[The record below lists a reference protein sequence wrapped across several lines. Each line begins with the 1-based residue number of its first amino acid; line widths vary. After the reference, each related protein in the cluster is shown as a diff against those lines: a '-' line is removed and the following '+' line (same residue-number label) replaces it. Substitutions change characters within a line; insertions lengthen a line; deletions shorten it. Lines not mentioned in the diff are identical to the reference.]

1 LKSNE
6 LDKEEERYID
16 RQNDYGWTALMQ
28 AAINGHLNSVLLLLH
43 HGARVDIKNG
53 WGATALAVASK
64 GGSFGVV
71 HTLINHGA
79 NVDQGGT
86 EEVATLTPL
95 MAAAQSGH
103 LEIVR
108 ELLQAGAA
116 IDVRLGSTGWTA
128 LMLAALNNQVSSIN
142 GVALSLS
149 HLVYNY
155 YNTLVHMHKYACTIE
170 IFNVMYTSFCKYSMI
185 NSAHTPI
192 TTVHVYV
199 RQPTPLLYRRLW
211 LSCCFSMVLRET
223 RAMSTARKPRT

>member
-1 LKSNE
+1 
-6 LDKEEERYID
+6 
-16 RQNDYGWTALMQ
+16 MQ

-53 WGATALAVASK
+53 WGATVLVLASK

-86 EEVATLTPL
+86 EKVETLTPL

-108 ELLQAGAA
+108 ELLQAGAI

-128 LMLAALNNQVSSIN
+128 LMLAALNNQVSILMGRW
-142 GVALSLS
+142 GVKSVSLS
-149 HLVYNY
+149 PSPLPPSPVG
-155 YNTLVHMHKYACTIE
+155 VCGGAFAKAW
-170 IFNVMYTSFCKYSMI
+170 
-185 NSAHTPI
+185 
-192 TTVHVYV
+192 
-199 RQPTPLLYRRLW
+199 RQGR
-211 LSCCFSMVLRET
+211 
-223 RAMSTARKPRT
+223 

>member
-1 LKSNE
+1 MLILIIKELTPTCMHTTHVHSLPLSPSPSLTQCLKSNE
-6 LDKEEERYID
+6 LDKEDERYID

-53 WGATALAVASK
+53 WGATALVVASK

-86 EEVATLTPL
+86 EKVETLTPL

-108 ELLQAGAA
+108 ELLQAGAV

-128 LMLAALNNQVSSIN
+128 LMLAALNNQVSIFMGG
-142 GVALSLS
+142 GV
-149 HLVYNY
+149 
-155 YNTLVHMHKYACTIE
+155 
-170 IFNVMYTSFCKYSMI
+170 
-185 NSAHTPI
+185 
-192 TTVHVYV
+192 
-199 RQPTPLLYRRLW
+199 PL
-211 LSCCFSMVLRET
+211 
-223 RAMSTARKPRT
+223 